1 MGFSPLALYSFH
13 ITFILTFACCIVGF
27 VNIANDSFTKKS
39 DCITTWSSILAFAFY
54 IAWIVIG
61 LNNYRT
67 IQNVEWV
74 STKNGT
80 VFIYEGKSVFSE
92 RVDISRNP
100 SKVQVTENL
109 FGFRFLNLP

>member
-1 MGFSPLALYSFH
+1 MGFSPLALYSFV
-13 ITFILTFACCIVGF
+13 ITSILAVACCLVAF
-27 VNIANDSFTKKS
+27 VNMGKDYTEKR
-39 DCITTWSSILAFAFY
+39 DCITTWSFISSLGFLILSY
-54 IAWIVIG
+54 VIG
-61 LNNYRT
+61 LSNFRT

>member
-1 MGFSPLALYSFH
+1 MGFSPLALYSFV
-13 ITFILTFACCIVGF
+13 ITCILAVVCCLVAF
-27 VNIANDSFTKKS
+27 VNMGKDYTEKR
-39 DCITTWSSILAFAFY
+39 DCITTWSFISSLGFLILSY
-54 IAWIVIG
+54 VIG
-61 LNNYRT
+61 LSNFRT

>member
-1 MGFSPLALYSFH
+1 MGFSPLALYSFI
-13 ITFILTFACCIVGF
+13 ITIILSFALCLVGF
-27 VNIANDSFTKKS
+27 VNMCKDYTDKR
-39 DCITTWSSILAFAFY
+39 DCIITWSLISSTGFF
-54 IAWIVIG
+54 IVYHIIG
-61 LNNYRT
+61 FSNFRT
-67 IQNVEWV
+67 VQNVEWV

-80 VFIYEGKSVFSE
+80 VFICEGKSVFSE

>member
-1 MGFSPLALYSFH
+1 MGFSPLALYSFA
-13 ITFILTFACCIVGF
+13 ITCILAVACCLVAF
-27 VNIANDSFTKKS
+27 VNMGKDYTEKR
-39 DCITTWSSILAFAFY
+39 DCITTWSFISSLGFFILY
-54 IAWIVIG
+54 YVIG
-61 LNNYRT
+61 FINFRT